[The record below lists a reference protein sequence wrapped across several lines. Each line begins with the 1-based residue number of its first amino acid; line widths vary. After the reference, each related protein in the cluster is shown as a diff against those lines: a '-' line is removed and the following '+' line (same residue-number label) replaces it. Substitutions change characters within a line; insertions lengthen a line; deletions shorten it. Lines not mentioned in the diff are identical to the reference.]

1 MWTYSSAPTE
11 GSDTL
16 GLKEEILVCRQIGQW
31 PHAWL
36 DECSDVQPIRRGHL
50 AQPDHG
56 DKGKPMD
63 RSEILQDK
71 LILAVDDE
79 EDVLDI
85 IEEELSEYANV
96 TLHTSTTFEQ
106 AQQYLVSYTYDLVI
120 LDIMGV
126 RGFDLLQIA
135 ESAGFPV
142 VMLTAHAFTPEALK
156 KSIELGARAYL
167 PKEKLGSLVPFLEDV
182 LKLNYQSAWKK
193 ALDQVGTLFNKKFGS
208 DWRKTE
214 EVFWDDFEK
223 KLTLDEAAIIK

>member
-1 MWTYSSAPTE
+1 MA
-11 GSDTL
+11 G
-16 GLKEEILVCRQIGQW
+16 
-31 PHAWL
+31 
-36 DECSDVQPIRRGHL
+36 
-50 AQPDHG
+50 
-56 DKGKPMD
+56 
-63 RSEILQDK
+63 SEILQDK

-85 IEEELSEYANV
+85 IEEELSESANV
-96 TLHTSTTFEQ
+96 TLHRATTFEK

-135 ESAGFPV
+135 NNAGFPT

-182 LKLNYQSAWKK
+182 LKLNYNSAWKK
-193 ALDQVGTLFNKKFGS
+193 ALDSVGSLFNKKFGS
-208 DWRKTE
+208 DWRKTQE
-214 EVFWDDFEK
+214 DFWEDFEK
-223 KLTLDEAAIIK
+223 KMSIDEAAIIK

>member
-1 MWTYSSAPTE
+1 MLWEVSAIERRWNPEKNKTTFQKLDQKPVHVIKTYS
-11 GSDTL
+11 
-16 GLKEEILVCRQIGQW
+16 
-31 PHAWL
+31 
-36 DECSDVQPIRRGHL
+36 VQGYG
-50 AQPDHG
+50 PDLIPQEK
-56 DKGKPMD
+56 DFPMAG
-63 RSEILQDK
+63 SEILQDK

-85 IEEELSEYANV
+85 IEEELSESANV
-96 TLHTSTTFEQ
+96 TLHRATTFEK

-135 ESAGFPV
+135 NNAGFPT

-182 LKLNYQSAWKK
+182 LKLNYNTAWKK
-193 ALDQVGTLFNKKFGS
+193 ALDSVGSLFNKKFGS
-208 DWRKTE
+208 DWRKTQE
-214 EVFWDDFEK
+214 DFWEDFEK
-223 KLTLDEAAIIK
+223 KMSIDEAAIIK